1 MASEKNVAGTTEH
14 KRRVSYKGTR
24 PKAFQDIMP
33 LKYHQLDKEIEE
45 QILDARRNNKSN
57 PYKASDSDAIRR
69 NMDKDKSNVLRPA
82 YVRDIDKILHLPLY
96 NRYNDKTQVF
106 SLYSNDDITRRGLHV
121 QLVSRIARN
130 IGRLL
135 DLNLD
140 LIEAIALGHDI
151 GHTPFGHAGERSLS
165 KLLQN
170 ETGRY
175 YNHNVHSARVL
186 DILYKRNISLQ
197 VLDGVLC
204 HNGEFELDKY
214 RPCKL
219 SGFEEYDK
227 HIEDCYTMGKEAIEK
242 LIPTTLEGCVVRIS
256 DIIAYIGKD
265 RQDAV
270 TARIIDE
277 DFAFSS
283 NYIGSKNAEMI
294 NNLVVDI
301 VNHSYG
307 KDYIQMSAEAFQDLR
322 VAKRENY
329 EHIYF
334 SPKVDEAYESTIEP
348 MLREIYYKML
358 EDVRSKNE
366 ASIIYKHHIAYIR
379 QNLKYYEEFDYE
391 AEEANQIVVDYIAS
405 MTDDYFIELH
415 KLLFPESKYQIRYKS
430 YFEDVQ
436 LG

>member
-1 MASEKNVAGTTEH
+1 MSLN
-14 KRRVSYKGTR
+14 
-24 PKAFQDIMP
+24 
-33 LKYHQLDKEIEE
+33 YHQLDKEIEG
-45 QILDARRNNKSN
+45 QIIDDRANNRSN
-57 PYKASDSDAIRR
+57 PHKASDSNALRR
-69 NMDKDKSNVLRPA
+69 NMDRDKSNILRPA

-175 YNHNVHSARVL
+175 FNHNVHSARVL
-186 DILYKRNISLQ
+186 DFLYKRNISLQ

-204 HNGEFELDKY
+204 HNGEFELNEY

-219 SGFEEYDK
+219 NGFDEYDK
-227 HIEDCYTMGKEAIEK
+227 RVEDCYTIGKEAIEK

-283 NYIGSKNAEMI
+283 DYIGSKNAEMI

-307 KDYIQMSAEAFQDLR
+307 KDYIQMSEEAFSDLR
-322 VAKRENY
+322 TAKRENY
-329 EHIYF
+329 ENIYF
-334 SPKVDEAYESTIEP
+334 NPKVDNVYESTIEP
-348 MLREIYYKML
+348 MLKEIYYKML
-358 EDVRSKNE
+358 DDVRSKNE
-366 ASIIYKHHIAYIR
+366 ASIIYKHHIAYIK

-391 AEEANQIVVDYIAS
+391 AEEVNQIVVDYIAS

-415 KLLFPESKYQIRYKS
+415 KMLFPGSKYQIEYKS
-430 YFEDVQ
+430 YFENI
-436 LG
+436 